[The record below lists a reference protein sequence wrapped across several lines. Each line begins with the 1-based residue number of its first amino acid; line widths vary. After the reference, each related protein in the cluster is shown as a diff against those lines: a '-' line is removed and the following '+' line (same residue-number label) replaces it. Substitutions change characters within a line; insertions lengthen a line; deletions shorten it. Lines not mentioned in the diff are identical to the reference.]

1 MTDKIYIIGISILII
16 VFLIGTIM
24 LVIKNKSKTIQPQTN
39 QPQTNQPQTIQPQTI
54 QPQTIQPQ
62 TNQPQTIQ
70 PQTIQPQTNQP
81 QTTQPQTIQPL
92 EKCNSNGKY
101 ISLPGQSGFCQCD
114 KGYFGDCKY
123 TNEMC
128 TKSGGKIYGNFAKNC
143 LCSNNKIMN
152 QPPFC
157 KS

>member
-16 VFLIGTIM
+16 VFLIGTII
-24 LVIKNKSKTIQPQTN
+24 LVIKNKTQTNQPQTN
-39 QPQTNQPQTIQPQTI
+39 QPQTIQPQTTQPQTIQPQTIQPQTIQPQTI

-62 TNQPQTIQ
+62 TNQPQT
-70 PQTIQPQTNQP
+70 N
-81 QTTQPQTIQPL
+81 QPL
-92 EKCNSNGKY
+92 EKCNSNGQY
-101 ISLPGQSGFCQCD
+101 ISLPGQSGFCQCN

-143 LCSNNKIMN
+143 LCSNKIMN

-157 KS
+157 KT

>member
-24 LVIKNKSKTIQPQTN
+24 LVIKNKSK
-39 QPQTNQPQTIQPQTI
+39 
-54 QPQTIQPQ
+54 
-62 TNQPQTIQ
+62 
-70 PQTIQPQTNQP
+70 TIQPQTNQP